1 MGRLGFGWA
10 CRKGVLMKFFNLASC
25 ITAATLLAG
34 GFHQTQAQTLPSS
47 KIDNS
52 VFSLTMPSGWMSL
65 SSTGIPGIPQA
76 GSDSTGF
83 AIHTTLGGVF
93 CGLYPYS
100 LDVDPTDIPD
110 DAADQI
116 PSSGTVDQIS
126 TGTKTLGTFTWNV
139 TQFEWT
145 DESGDKYRSNV
156 YFCKVKNDAYF
167 TLVASPT
174 EPTTNIATLVAAAE
188 TGLATLVIKGGG
200 ASIHQA
206 LAMTHLKRQAQ
217 MGSGYDVLG
226 RNVAFLPKMSHFSR
240 QFMRP

>member
-1 MGRLGFGWA
+1 
-10 CRKGVLMKFFNLASC
+10 MKLPSLASC
-25 ITAATLLAG
+25 LTAALMLAG
-34 GFHQTQAQTLPSS
+34 GFYQTEAQTLPSS

-52 VFSLTMPSGWMSL
+52 VFSLTMPSGWMAL

-100 LDVDPTDIPD
+100 LGVDPTDIPD

-116 PSSGTVDQIS
+116 PSNGTVDQIS
-126 TGTKTLGTFTWNV
+126 TGTKTLGSYTWNV

-156 YFCKVKNDAYF
+156 YFCRVKNDAYF
-167 TLVASPT
+167 TLVASPS
-174 EPTTNIATLVAAAE
+174 EPTTNITALVAAAE
-188 TGLATLVIKGGG
+188 TGLATLAIKGGSG

-206 LAMTHLKRQAQ
+206 LAMTHLKRQAEV
-217 MGSGYDVLG
+217 GSGRDVLG
-226 RNVAFLPKMSHFSR
+226 RHVAILPKMSHFSR